1 MNRTH
6 FTSASAAVSAYFLVV
21 GLIMGAWAAE
31 IPVAKLRLGGGAGLF
46 GAALL
51 FIAAGAI
58 MAMPL
63 GGALINR
70 FGSRLMVTLSGLAYC
85 VLYMG
90 PVLAPTLPL
99 FMVCGFAF
107 GAALGLTD
115 VAMNT
120 QGLAIERLARKP
132 LMSRLHGMYS
142 VGCLLGAFSGGVLI
156 ESMGNIAQVAVL
168 ILVCLAILWIASRF
182 LLPGAVD
189 KGLSTS
195 HFALPTRATLGLGAL
210 CFMTLLVEG
219 AFTDWSGIYLH
230 HELAVDTGAAAAGF
244 GLFSGGMA
252 ISRFL
257 GDRVRTLIGSVHMVR
272 SSALLTFVGLIGAL
286 QAQDPLLAVGM
297 FALAGIGIGNLAP
310 ILFAGGGRMEPKAPG
325 RGIAAVTTL
334 GYSGMLAGPPLIGFL
349 ADGVGLK
356 LALWSL
362 AVMMF
367 IVMAGARMV
376 EKLDL

>member
-1 MNRTH
+1 MKPINLTA
-6 FTSASAAVSAYFLVV
+6 ASAAVAAYFFVV
-21 GLIMGAWAAE
+21 GLIMGGWAAA
-31 IPVAKLRLGGGAGLF
+31 IPIAKAQLGGGAGLF
-46 GAALL
+46 GTALL
-51 FIAAGAI
+51 SIAAGAI
-58 MAMPL
+58 VAMPL

-70 FGSRLMVTLSGLAYC
+70 FGSRLVVSLSGLAYC
-85 VLYMG
+85 VFYFG
-90 PVLAPTLPL
+90 PILAPNLPL
-99 FMVCGFAF
+99 FILGGLAF
-107 GAALGLTD
+107 GAAIGLTD

-142 VGCLLGAFSGGVLI
+142 IGCLLGAFSGGALI
-156 ESMGNIAQVAVL
+156 ESMGNFAQAAVL
-168 ILVCLAILWIASRF
+168 ILFCLAILLIAHRF
-182 LLPGAVD
+182 LLPSGVD
-189 KGLSTS
+189 KGLSTT

-219 AFTDWSGIYLH
+219 AFTDWSGIYLQH
-230 HELAVDTGAAAAGF
+230 DLAVDTGAAAAGF

-272 SSALLTFVGLIGAL
+272 SSALMTFIGLIGAL
-286 QAQDPLLAVGM
+286 QTPDPLLAIAM
-297 FALAGIGIGNLAP
+297 FAIAGIGIGNLAP
-310 ILFAGGGRMEPKAPG
+310 ILFAGGGRMEPQAPS

-376 EKLDL
+376 EKLDH

>member
-1 MNRTH
+1 MNRSTNR
-6 FTSASAAVSAYFLVV
+6 SASAAVSAYFLAV
-21 GLIMGAWAAE
+21 GLIMGGWAAE
-31 IPVAKLRLGGGAGLF
+31 IPVAKMRLGGGAGLF
-46 GAALL
+46 GSALL
-51 FIAAGAI
+51 SIAAGAI
-58 MAMPL
+58 IAMPL

-70 FGSRLMVTLSGLAYC
+70 FGSRMIVSLAGLAYC
-85 VLYMG
+85 LLYLG

-99 FMVCGFAF
+99 FMLCGFAF

-142 VGCLLGAFSGGVLI
+142 VGCLLGAFSGGALI
-156 ESMGNIAQVAVL
+156 ESMGNVVQAIVL
-168 ILVCLAILWIASRF
+168 ILVCLAILFLAHRF
-182 LLPGAVD
+182 LLPAGVD
-189 KGLSTS
+189 KGLSTT

-219 AFTDWSGIYLH
+219 AFTDWSGIYLQH
-230 HELAVDTGAAAAGF
+230 DLAVDTGAAAAGF

-252 ISRFL
+252 LSRFL
-257 GDRVRTLIGSVHMVR
+257 GDRIRTLIGSVHMVR
-272 SSALLTFVGLIGAL
+272 SSALMTFVGLIGAL
-286 QAQDPLLAVGM
+286 QTPDPLLAIAM
-297 FALAGIGIGNLAP
+297 FAIAGIGIGNLAP

-356 LALWSL
+356 LALWSM